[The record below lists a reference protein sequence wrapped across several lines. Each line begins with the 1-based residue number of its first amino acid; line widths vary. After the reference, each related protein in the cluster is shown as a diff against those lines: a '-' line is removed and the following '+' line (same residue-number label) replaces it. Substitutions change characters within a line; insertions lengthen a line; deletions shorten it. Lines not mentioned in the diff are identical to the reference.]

1 MEKEQAAH
9 GLEARLGPELMAEVC
24 RALNFDPAEF
34 ARRHA
39 EEFTHQ
45 YLRLDGML
53 SYVGEEIVVYLAPR
67 INECLSKAEY
77 ALLSYIEYAGREPR
91 KEESDCF
98 GQAVANYL
106 KARREVGSPT
116 SGPIPNESSWDPG
129 AARKYPRRPLSNNE
143 IFPAK
148 SPCILTDFMIE
159 SAGARLVRNI
169 CNHGRGKEKSKP
181 CPMEFPWIGW
191 MRSSTATAARCTT

>member
-77 ALLSYIEYAGREPR
+77 ALLSYVEYAGRSPR
-91 KEESDCF
+91 TEDSDCF
-98 GQAVANYL
+98 GQAVAKYL
-106 KARREVGSPT
+106 TARRKVGSEWVYAFEKESAKARCLELYPQMYAVAQAMYIFARETGEFKDVART
-116 SGPIPNESSWDPG
+116 DGPDAWPNP
-129 AARKYPRRPLSNNE
+129 KK
-143 IFPAK
+143 I
-148 SPCILTDFMIE
+148 
-159 SAGARLVRNI
+159 RL
-169 CNHGRGKEKSKP
+169 
-181 CPMEFPWIGW
+181 
-191 MRSSTATAARCTT
+191 

>member
-1 MEKEQAAH
+1 MAEISGAAPS
-9 GLEARLGPELMAEVC
+9 EARLGPELMAEVC

-106 KARREVGSPT
+106 KARREVGS
-116 SGPIPNESSWDPG
+116 GWVYAFEGEG
-129 AARKYPRRPLSNNE
+129 AK
-143 IFPAK
+143 
-148 SPCILTDFMIE
+148 
-159 SAGARLVRNI
+159 
-169 CNHGRGKEKSKP
+169 
-181 CPMEFPWIGW
+181 
-191 MRSSTATAARCTT
+191 ARCLALYPQMYAAAQAMYAFVGESGGFKEVFRTDGPNVWPNPKRIKL

>member
-24 RALNFDPAEF
+24 KALNFNPAEF

-91 KEESDCF
+91 KKETDCF

-106 KARREVGSPT
+106 KARREVGSGWVYAFEGEGARDRCLAAYPQMCAVARAMYKFAQET
-116 SGPIPNESSWDPG
+116 EEFKEIAGTDGPG
-129 AARKYPRRPLSNNE
+129 AWPDPRK
-143 IFPAK
+143 
-148 SPCILTDFMIE
+148 
-159 SAGARLVRNI
+159 V
-169 CNHGRGKEKSKP
+169 GR
-181 CPMEFPWIGW
+181 
-191 MRSSTATAARCTT
+191 

>member
-1 MEKEQAAH
+1 MEKERVSP

-34 ARRHA
+34 AKRHA

-53 SYVGEEIVVYLAPR
+53 SYVGEEIVAYLAPR

-91 KEESDCF
+91 TGDSDCF
-98 GQAVANYL
+98 SQVVSGYL
-106 KARREVGSPT
+106 KKRRKAGSEWVYVFE
-116 SGPIPNESSWDPG
+116 GEG
-129 AARKYPRRPLSNNE
+129 AK
-143 IFPAK
+143 
-148 SPCILTDFMIE
+148 
-159 SAGARLVRNI
+159 
-169 CNHGRGKEKSKP
+169 
-181 CPMEFPWIGW
+181 
-191 MRSSTATAARCTT
+191 ARCLEVYPQMYAIAQAMYAFAKETGEFKEVARTDGPEAWPNPKKMKR